1 MWLGDYSLVNLL
13 GIFLQA
19 AFIQN
24 ILLSTFLGMCSYLA
38 CSSRLSTANGLGMSV
53 ALVLT
58 ITGSI
63 NWLVHHFITGPHAL
77 AWLSPALADIDL
89 SFFRINY
96 IHCGYCSIHT
106 NFRTSFGAIFK
117 KPVFS
122 LRDLSSPYCSKL
134 CYFRRSIIWYYPKLS
149 FFSYGCI
156 FFRIRMWMV
165 VSYRSFCNNS
175 RKTSV
180 F

>member
-58 ITGSI
+58 ITGHLCLV
-63 NWLVHHFITGPHAL
+63 WL
-77 AWLSPALADIDL
+77 
-89 SFFRINY
+89 FRKCLEDPRIMW
-96 IHCGYCSIHT
+96 CVGLMT
-106 NFRTSFGAIFK
+106 T
-117 KPVFS
+117 PV
-122 LRDLSSPYCSKL
+122 
-134 CYFRRSIIWYYPKLS
+134 
-149 FFSYGCI
+149 
-156 FFRIRMWMV
+156 
-165 VSYRSFCNNS
+165 
-175 RKTSV
+175 
-180 F
+180 